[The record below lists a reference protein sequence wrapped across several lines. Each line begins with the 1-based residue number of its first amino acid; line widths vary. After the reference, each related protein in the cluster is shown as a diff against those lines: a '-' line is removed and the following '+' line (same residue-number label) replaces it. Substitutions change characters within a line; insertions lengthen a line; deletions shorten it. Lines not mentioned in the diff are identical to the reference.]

1 MQCRKPPEDSR
12 QSPVGSL
19 LPFMGTLG
27 QETLRAPVTPVQSP
41 KRLLS
46 SPPEAERVQRPRLRF
61 EDDSPPQ
68 EAVEDDRPPHLRL
81 PPFSSLLK
89 IADAGEAKNSR
100 RAKTQPSSPSEDS
113 CSNLFDPRTNPEH
126 MQALSAS
133 SKPGLGS
140 AFQFEPAD
148 KSAQNASDDGD
159 TPPRRHNTSQDD
171 SVVVKSPRTGQS
183 ICPPRADE
191 LRTVS
196 RRLSSCEYDAD
207 DSFLAAPRGVYNHQ
221 RGSSSTDDLLSRP
234 SSRGSWSAS
243 SYHVRRP
250 PSSEFSLRSSSRS
263 TSPGF
268 ISDAEILNLVEES
281 RSAQAPR
288 DRCQSLGFA
297 HYRARPQVVA
307 SQPNVPLVRRTNDAR
322 VPSTPLSSLPGRS
335 SYQQRPL
342 SRDQSGSV
350 KPRLPSIQQL
360 KESNGLP
367 DPRELGPPPQVPQV
381 PPLIVPKPRKPQLCV
396 PSNKQSD
403 TKFHL
408 YSPKV
413 PSYLNPERAASFE
426 HRPALARGAWSSYDR
441 PPAVHN
447 IRFVLPRTASHCH
460 ILIVIVSIAN
470 VTGPAW

>member
-171 SVVVKSPRTGQS
+171 SVVVKSPRT
-183 ICPPRADE
+183 
-191 LRTVS
+191 
-196 RRLSSCEYDAD
+196 
-207 DSFLAAPRGVYNHQ
+207 
-221 RGSSSTDDLLSRP
+221 
-234 SSRGSWSAS
+234 AS
-243 SYHVRRP
+243 SQRLGG
-250 PSSEFSLRSSSRS
+250 STIISE
-263 TSPGF
+263 
-268 ISDAEILNLVEES
+268 
-281 RSAQAPR
+281 
-288 DRCQSLGFA
+288 
-297 HYRARPQVVA
+297 VVA

-381 PPLIVPKPRKPQLCV
+381 PPLIVPKPRKPQLSRPTSTPSV
-396 PSNKQSD
+396 PRRSS
-403 TKFHL
+403 TAPLLREERGPRTTGRRPFTIYGL
-408 YSPKV
+408 
-413 PSYLNPERAASFE
+413 SYLV
-426 HRPALARGAWSSYDR
+426 RP
-441 PPAVHN
+441 H
-447 IRFVLPRTASHCH
+447 TA
-460 ILIVIVSIAN
+460 
-470 VTGPAW
+470 TF